1 MVETPTA
8 ASPISPKSTDA
19 DGESRVPESREPLWR
34 HMLGESLRERR
45 TDSGETLNEV
55 AARAGVSPQYL
66 SEIERGLKEPSSEI
80 IAAVGGALGI
90 TLLDLTLDVARSL
103 AMTSDTQVEIS
114 VSQSFFALA
123 A

>member
-1 MVETPTA
+1 
-8 ASPISPKSTDA
+8 
-19 DGESRVPESREPLWR
+19 
-34 HMLGESLRERR
+34 MLGESLRERR

-80 IAAVGGALGI
+80 IAAVGDALGI

>member
-1 MVETPTA
+1 
-8 ASPISPKSTDA
+8 
-19 DGESRVPESREPLWR
+19 
-34 HMLGESLRERR
+34 MLGESLRERR

>member
-55 AARAGVSPQYL
+55 AARG
-66 SEIERGLKEPSSEI
+66 G
-80 IAAVGGALGI
+80 IAAVSFRDRAGAEGTFERDYRCGWRRI
-90 TLLDLTLDVARSL
+90 RDH
-103 AMTSDTQVEIS
+103 
-114 VSQSFFALA
+114 A

>member
-1 MVETPTA
+1 
-8 ASPISPKSTDA
+8 
-19 DGESRVPESREPLWR
+19 
-34 HMLGESLRERR
+34 MLGESLRERR

-80 IAAVGGALGI
+80 IAAVGGAVGI

>member
-19 DGESRVPESREPLWR
+19 DGESRVPESREPL
-34 HMLGESLRERR
+34 RR

>member
-1 MVETPTA
+1 
-8 ASPISPKSTDA
+8 
-19 DGESRVPESREPLWR
+19 
-34 HMLGESLRERR
+34 MLGESLRERR

-55 AARAGVSPQYL
+55 AVRAGVSPQYL

>member
-1 MVETPTA
+1 M
-8 ASPISPKSTDA
+8 
-19 DGESRVPESREPLWR
+19 WR

>member
-1 MVETPTA
+1 
-8 ASPISPKSTDA
+8 SPKSTDA